1 MSQSEIQALFA
12 DRRRLIE
19 ALVPI
24 ENKDRQELCDVEQLA
39 YMAGLFDGEGSVSIS
54 RTIKESGGTQTSLSI
69 SLSSTS
75 KSIIDWIAE
84 YFGGNYHILSR
95 VAKGHKD
102 LYCWKLFSV

>member
-39 YMAGLFDGEGSVSIS
+39 YMAGLFDGEGSVAANNEF
-54 RTIKESGGTQTSLSI
+54 K
-69 SLSSTS
+69 
-75 KSIIDWIAE
+75 
-84 YFGGNYHILSR
+84 
-95 VAKGHKD
+95 
-102 LYCWKLFSV
+102 